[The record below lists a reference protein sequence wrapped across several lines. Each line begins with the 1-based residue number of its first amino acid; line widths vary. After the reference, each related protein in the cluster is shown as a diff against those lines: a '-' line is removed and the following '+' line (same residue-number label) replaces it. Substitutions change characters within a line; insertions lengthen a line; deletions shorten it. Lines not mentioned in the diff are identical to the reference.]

1 MAEQD
6 AKLFAGALEEMGGVA
21 REACPTCG
29 RGGVNLAMPTEEDLK
44 HLLEVK
50 EGFDKL
56 RRNFSPE
63 MRRRM
68 ESVDMIAGYLH
79 ALIAGTIS
87 NEVR

>member
-1 MAEQD
+1 MAEKD
-6 AKLFAGALEEMGGVA
+6 AALFATAAEEMGGLA

-29 RGGVNLAMPTEEDLK
+29 RGGVNMALPTEEDLK
-44 HLLEVK
+44 HLIEVK

-63 MRRRM
+63 MRARM
-68 ESVDMIAGYLH
+68 ESVDAVISYMH
-79 ALIAGTIS
+79 VLIAGTMS